1 MVGTNINDSNMTQLN
16 LKIRAIM
23 WGALGTSLLLTVFF
37 SVVSLIS
44 GWDFAQDQFSEFW
57 FYILPLALGFGAQ
70 VGLYEFYQIYE
81 KYEEIIKRMA
91 TKL

>member
-1 MVGTNINDSNMTQLN
+1 
-16 LKIRAIM
+16 M